1 MAAASIQYRIALS
14 VAPARHGAVVVK
26 LPHHRSQIA
35 SPIDIGGK
43 NIERRDD
50 DVGIECA
57 ARQSKEKERARRRSG
72 GHELGRR
79 ELYVP
84 PRRASQAGRFD
95 AVTRMPSSRI
105 W

>member
-1 MAAASIQYRIALS
+1 MAARVVIA
-14 VAPARHGAVVVK
+14 ARGQFRCAERGQLVRAATHFGIDELRLGHGSVVVK

-72 GHELGRR
+72 G
-79 ELYVP
+79 
-84 PRRASQAGRFD
+84 A
-95 AVTRMPSSRI
+95 
-105 W
+105 